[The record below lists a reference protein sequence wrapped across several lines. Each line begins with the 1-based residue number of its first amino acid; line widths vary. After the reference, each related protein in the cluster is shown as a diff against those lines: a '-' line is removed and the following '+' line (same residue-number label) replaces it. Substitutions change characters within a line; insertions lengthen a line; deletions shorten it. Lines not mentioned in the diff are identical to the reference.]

1 MTKEWYQENGYKLGS
16 NFDQAQ
22 IDRAEGDVVAAYVS
36 RILPE
41 ADTEHDADVQKAVA
55 DLTFLLLTRRNTFI
69 TRSGAKEKTG
79 ANSISAS
86 AEATLGEL
94 AGTCKLRLETLRGKQ
109 GAVKGAKV
117 RDICKVFFKSNYFY
131 V

>member
-1 MTKEWYQENGYKLGS
+1 MTKEWYKENGYKMGL
-16 NFDQAQ
+16 NYDQNQ
-22 IDRAEGDVVAAYVS
+22 IDRAEADVKEAYIS

-41 ADTEHDADVQKAVA
+41 ASEDDEDVKRATA
-55 DLTFLLLTRRNTFI
+55 DLAFLLLSLRNVFV

-79 ANSISAS
+79 VNSMTAGADRVV
-86 AEATLGEL
+86 AEQAP
-94 AGTCKLRLETLRGKQ
+94 TCKMRLEELRSKS

-117 RDICKVFFKSNYFY
+117 RDICKIYFKSNYFY